1 MKYKRRISTAKTKNR
16 PIVYAHN
23 RQNGNAMKV
32 TYSSYA
38 EVLCFARNAFK
49 GFILGFSRSLWAI
62 ALLIVNAAVFAFR
75 KAARGIKQAPMAAV
89 IVLLFILVITNVMN
103 YANMKAKLTT
113 AEWRYDRLLM
123 HTDSVYE
130 AYNIH
135 KTYSRLVKYTHE

>member
-1 MKYKRRISTAKTKNR
+1 
-16 PIVYAHN
+16 
-23 RQNGNAMKV
+23 MKV

-38 EVLCFARNAFK
+38 EVLSFARNAFK

-62 ALLIVNAAVFAFR
+62 ALLVINTAIFALR
-75 KAARGIKQAPMAAV
+75 KAASGIKQAPMAAV
-89 IVLLFILVITNVMN
+89 IVLLFALVVSNVMN
-103 YANMKAKLTT
+103 YASMKAKLTT
-113 AEWRYDRLLM
+113 AEWRYDRLLI